1 MFEDKQEFADVLKQA
16 QDLGFA
22 EADPTADVS
31 GLDAAYKIVILTAV
45 ALKLNIQID
54 DVFYEG
60 IDQIQLKD
68 IQYLDELGYRVR
80 LIAKAKRVDDGVFAA
95 VYPTAIPSDH
105 PLATVRNEFN
115 AIYSTGNM
123 VGESMIYGK
132 GAGSLPTGSAVMS
145 DILDIAF
152 DIYTHHS
159 RRNLETKIDKATVV
173 AIDKNDT
180 QFYVRLAVKDEAGA
194 LEAITTAF
202 KTANI
207 NIRNIIQKENSGG
220 HAQVV
225 ILTDVTNEGVFNQLK
240 TSLLDMP
247 VTDAIEAVI
256 RVGL

>member
-1 MFEDKQEFADVLKQA
+1 M
-16 QDLGFA
+16 
-22 EADPTADVS
+22 
-31 GLDAAYKIVILTAV
+31 
-45 ALKLNIQID
+45 
-54 DVFYEG
+54 
-60 IDQIQLKD
+60 
-68 IQYLDELGYRVR
+68 
-80 LIAKAKRVDDGVFAA
+80 
-95 VYPTAIPSDH
+95 
-105 PLATVRNEFN
+105 
-115 AIYSTGNM
+115 
-123 VGESMIYGK
+123 
-132 GAGSLPTGSAVMS
+132 
-145 DILDIAF
+145 
-152 DIYTHHS
+152 
-159 RRNLETKIDKATVV
+159 V